1 MKKLLTMFFALFAM
15 TFLAKA
21 QIIEDFESYTAF
33 TVDPAGIWT
42 YYDGDSA
49 STFGI
54 NGCTFTNAN
63 YVGSCIV
70 FNPSQTSPSCES
82 NHPAHSGSQY
92 LVMFNAVPSTI
103 VHGST
108 TNDWLISP
116 AISSTTGN
124 ILTLYA
130 REITT
135 NYGAE
140 TMNILYSTTG
150 NNPEDFTLLQTEAV
164 NSTSW
169 TSYSYNIPANAT
181 YIAIN
186 CTSYD
191 IFGLCIDDISI
202 TPVPGDPSI
211 ASVSSLNLGNVILPN
226 NNVATVPVQVW
237 NLTSALTASSS
248 DAVFELS
255 FDGTNFAST
264 ATISNP
270 VDSTYTL
277 YVKFTPTTGGTAT
290 GVITLSSTGATSMN
304 VALTGNG
311 VNCSNNPLPYSF
323 AFDNVEQAQ
332 CWTTVDVNN
341 DANGS
346 YGAILISTSNG
357 YAFYQYLSNAAAN
370 DWLISPTFYIP
381 ENGAIASFDYKVAGS
396 EYPEK
401 YSVYVIPAGS
411 TYTNANTIVATQTVD
426 NEAYETQYL
435 DLDAFA
441 GQSIQIAIKV
451 ESDADQ
457 YAILFSNFFI
467 GDNICLP
474 AINLTA
480 SNITPHGATLTW
492 SGDANSYT
500 IYDMSDT
507 SFVATVNDTIC
518 NLSNL
523 TSDSQYS
530 FGVVANCTSG
540 NSNMVIVNF
549 HTQISCPVPTG
560 LNVTYNPNV
569 PTEVTLS
576 WTENGTATQW
586 QLVLNNDEANIIDVN
601 QNPYTLTDL
610 IIDST
615 YTVKVRANCDVDEQS
630 AWSATTSFEPTTKT
644 VIGSGNSTSSYL
656 PTYSLYNYSL
666 SQQIYTVAELGDA
679 GLIESIDLY
688 NNGNSALT
696 RDLSIYMV
704 STAKDTFANASDWIS
719 VSAAD
724 LQYSGN
730 VTFAPG
736 AWTTITLDGFSYDGL
751 NNVAIIVDD
760 NTGSW
765 VSGAIFKV
773 FGANKQALRIYSD
786 GTNYDVTAPAYNGTV
801 MNVKNQVR
809 LTKGELASCLKPAG
823 VTINYTGGLT
833 AEVSWTSDAPSFNIS
848 VNDVVTNN
856 VTSPYTLTGLSLG
869 TTYSIS
875 LQAICDTNSTSDWT
889 HPVSLITDACMP
901 EDKCAITIVGT
912 DSYGDGWGSASITV
926 MQNGTSVGSFT
937 VSGSSTTTSYNVCH
951 NAPVSFV
958 WNTGGYFDNEC
969 NFTILFSDSIAAFSG
984 NGDDVTGTFYTLEN
998 ACPSCAPTA
1007 NLAVDTT
1014 TENSITISWTGT
1026 AASYNVYNGE
1036 NFVAN
1041 VTTTSY
1047 TFSGLTASTLYML
1060 GVQAVCSAD
1069 DSSMVVTISAM
1080 TECAEITPL
1089 PYHESF
1095 DHSLGC
1101 WSTVNASIDG
1111 EPWDYMDNISY
1122 AHTGTGA
1129 AASYS
1134 YTTHAMHADAWLISP
1149 KFVLPTVTDDSLS
1162 LSWWHRVN
1170 VDYPHELYDVMISTT
1185 TNDISSFTTTLL
1197 SVSPDSINGYV
1208 QKMVNITAYAGQEIY
1223 IAFHHHDSY
1232 DQSYLIIDDI
1242 DLFEGGYVPPTSDTL
1257 TMTLAVN
1264 DPTMGTTVP
1273 APGVHYYF
1281 AGENAPF
1288 EAQANPGHQF
1298 VMWVIS
1304 YDNAD
1309 PDTLVGEDYASGYYF
1324 IVNNLLNAGI
1334 HNVTLNA
1341 YFEATAND
1349 SLIFNLSINNPAL
1362 GSITPAPGS
1371 YAIALNDSIVLHA
1384 TPNEGANFQGWR
1396 VIIAGQ
1402 TLATV
1407 PLNPF
1412 SIPVSPNNIT
1422 LGEMTIVALF
1432 SDSTSVPDSMTIT
1445 INTADPTM
1453 GTTNPAPGTYNFAV
1467 GSTSYVTAVPNE
1479 GYHLLYWVE
1488 YLEIAGM
1495 SVSDTLIADTVIV
1508 EVFPIMAGMV
1518 SSLTAHFEADE
1529 PATDS
1534 LIINLTINNPTLGTI
1549 NPNPGTYAVALNDVM
1564 MITATPND
1572 GVTFEGYRVYWNGQI
1587 ITNVPAVANPFPCTV
1602 TPDLLNFGEITI
1614 MALFSDGSSVPD
1626 SLTLIVNTND
1636 ATMGTTNPVP
1646 GTYKYAVGDTSVLSA
1661 IPNDGYHFLY
1671 WIESVSVAGITM
1683 NDTIYAPVLTTLI
1696 NQMMADMTLTVT
1708 AYFEA
1713 NEPGVNYYTV
1723 IVRSANTAMGTVS
1736 SDIPLGQLAENT
1748 VVTVTATP
1756 RTGYQFVNWTDGEGN
1771 IINATNPY
1779 TFTVTEDITLV
1790 ANFELADG
1798 INDIDASNVLI
1809 YAHNSTITVRG
1820 AEGHD
1825 VFVYDMN
1832 GRCIYQHADVN
1843 ETETINMSSAGIY
1856 LVRIDNAI
1864 FKKVVIV
1871 K

>member
-277 YVKFTPTTGGTAT
+277 YVRFTPTTGGTAT
-290 GVITLSSTGATSMN
+290 GIITLSSTGATSVN

-889 HPVSLITDACMP
+889 HPVSFITDACMP

-1129 AASYS
+1129 AASSSFTY
-1134 YTTHAMHADAWLISP
+1134 HAVHADAWLISP
-1149 KFVLPTVTDDSLS
+1149 KFILPAVTDDSLT
-1162 LSWWHRVN
+1162 LSWWHKVYAN
-1170 VDYPHELYDVMISTT
+1170 YPHEFYDVMISTT
-1185 TNDISSFTTTLL
+1185 TNDIASFTTTLL
-1197 SVSPDSINGYV
+1197 SVSPDSVNDYV

-1232 DQSYLIIDDI
+1232 DQAYLIIDDI
-1242 DLFEGGYVPPTSDTL
+1242 ELFEGGYVPPATDS
-1257 TMTLAVN
+1257 M
-1264 DPTMGTTVP
+1264 
-1273 APGVHYYF
+1273 
-1281 AGENAPF
+1281 
-1288 EAQANPGHQF
+1288 
-1298 VMWVIS
+1298 I
-1304 YDNAD
+1304 
-1309 PDTLVGEDYASGYYF
+1309 
-1324 IVNNLLNAGI
+1324 I
-1334 HNVTLNA
+1334 H
-1341 YFEATAND
+1341 
-1349 SLIFNLSINNPAL
+1349 LSINNPAL
-1362 GSITPAPGS
+1362 GSISPDPGTFVV
-1371 YAIALNDSIVLHA
+1371 ALNETLILSA
-1384 TPNEGANFQGWR
+1384 TPNADANFDGWR
-1396 VIIAGQ
+1396 MIANGEILG
-1402 TLATV
+1402 TI

-1412 SIPVSPNNIT
+1412 TIVVNSNMIAQ
-1422 LGEMTIVALF
+1422 GEMTILAVF
-1432 SDSTSVPDSMTIT
+1432 SDSTSVPDSLTIVV
-1445 INTADPTM
+1445 NTADATM
-1453 GTTNPAPGTYNFAV
+1453 GTTNPTPGTYSYAVGEQSILAAIPNEGYHNLYWVESITASGMTVYDTLYADTISMIITPMMAGIVLHVTAYFEADTPGTESLTFHLSINNPALGSISPDPGTYVVALNDSLVLSATPNTGINFDGWRISVGDQTLGTIPINPFTIPVTPNNITFGEMTIVAMFNDGTSGPDSMTVIINTADATMGTTSPAPGTYNFAV
-1467 GSTSYVTAVPNE
+1467 GSESHIAAIPNE
-1479 GYHLLYWVE
+1479 GYHNLYWIE
-1488 YLEIAGM
+1488 YIEVGEM
-1495 SVSDTLIADTVIV
+1495 SVSDTLYADTIILTVH
-1508 EVFPIMAGMV
+1508 PIMAGLV
-1518 SSLTAHFEADE
+1518 TSL
-1529 PATDS
+1529 
-1534 LIINLTINNPTLGTI
+1534 
-1549 NPNPGTYAVALNDVM
+1549 
-1564 MITATPND
+1564 
-1572 GVTFEGYRVYWNGQI
+1572 
-1587 ITNVPAVANPFPCTV
+1587 
-1602 TPDLLNFGEITI
+1602 
-1614 MALFSDGSSVPD
+1614 
-1626 SLTLIVNTND
+1626 
-1636 ATMGTTNPVP
+1636 
-1646 GTYKYAVGDTSVLSA
+1646 
-1661 IPNDGYHFLY
+1661 
-1671 WIESVSVAGITM
+1671 
-1683 NDTIYAPVLTTLI
+1683 
-1696 NQMMADMTLTVT
+1696 T

-1713 NEPGVNYYTV
+1713 DEPGVNYYSVNVT
-1723 IVRSANTAMGTVS
+1723 SANPAMGTVS
-1736 SDIPLGQLAENT
+1736 SSTPFTHLAENT
-1748 VVTVTATP
+1748 VVTVDAYP
-1756 RTGYQFVNWTDGEGN
+1756 NPNYMFVNWTD
-1771 IINATNPY
+1771 ATGAEVSTSASY
-1779 TFTVTEDITLV
+1779 TFTVTADITLI
-1790 ANFELADG
+1790 ANFAPEVG

-1809 YAHNSTITVRG
+1809 YAHNSTICVRG

-1832 GRCIYQHADVN
+1832 GRCIYQHVDAK
-1843 ETETINMSSAGIY
+1843 ETENISMSSAGIY